1 MKISGNLTIEDL
13 QRQFQ
18 NTFPHLKIELYSLA
32 HQSGKGSEVTTQL
45 NNNLR
50 LGKISPGIPDAEFV
64 LNKEMTVRE
73 FEAAMEK
80 DFKLH
85 VQVFRK
91 SANLWLQTASTDHWT
106 LEKQEGKGGR
116 SEVFAK

>member
-1 MKISGNLTIEDL
+1 MKISGKLTIEDL

-18 NTFPHLKIELYSLA
+18 NIFPHLKIEFYSTA
-32 HQSGKGSEVTTQL
+32 HESGKGSAVNTQL
-45 NNNLR
+45 NNTLKIS
-50 LGKISPGIPDAEFV
+50 KISPDVSESEIR
-64 LNKEMTVRE
+64 LNGDMTVRE
-73 FEAAMEK
+73 FESMMEK
-80 DFKLH
+80 DFGLH